1 MFVSTITALKKLRK
15 LDLSGNELQ
24 NSFKVMDS
32 LHNLKGLK
40 VIKLSENSMVS
51 QLRID
56 VGRHFRLRELMA
68 DQNKI

>member
-51 QLRID
+51 QLRLD